1 MYYNNNVITYI
12 ARLPLTNPLDDVGTR
27 IDDLEK
33 NVADLMT
40 QAGMEEQQT
49 SKWPSPRVNTSDRL
63 TSPDFWDRRYAMTK
77 DYTEASYYWSIVV

>member
-1 MYYNNNVITYI
+1 MSESNSKATKELTEMMEVTMQNLHNKFQMYYNNNNVITYI
-12 ARLPLTNPLDDVGTR
+12 ARLPLTNPLDDMGTR

-49 SKWPSPRVNTSDRL
+49 SK
-63 TSPDFWDRRYAMTK
+63 
-77 DYTEASYYWSIVV
+77 

>member
-1 MYYNNNVITYI
+1 MSESNSRTAEELTEIME
-12 ARLPLTNPLDDVGTR
+12 ARIQTVERTFKNLSSQIVSGMEDMETR

-49 SKWPSPRVNTSDRL
+49 GSNSHMNPSQ
-63 TSPDFWDRRYAMTK
+63 YC
-77 DYTEASYYWSIVV
+77 